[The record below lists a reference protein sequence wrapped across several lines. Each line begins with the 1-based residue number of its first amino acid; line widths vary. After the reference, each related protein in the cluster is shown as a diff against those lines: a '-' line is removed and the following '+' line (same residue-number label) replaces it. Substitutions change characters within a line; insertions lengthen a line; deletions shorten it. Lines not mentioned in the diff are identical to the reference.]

1 MPKTILSIPFNN
13 SYAKLPSHFF
23 AKVLP
28 TPVKKPE
35 LILFNQDL
43 AQELGIKMQANSQSE
58 TEAELAQVFS
68 GNSIPQGAE
77 PLAMAYCGHQFG
89 QLNPQL
95 GDGRAVLL
103 GEVVTEQQPSHSHP
117 HPHPQRFDIQLK
129 GSGRTPFSRGGDG
142 RSPIGPVIREYIV
155 CEAMHALGVPT
166 TRALAAVSSG
176 EPVYRRGREPGA
188 VFTRVAQ
195 SHIRVGT
202 FQFFAL
208 RNDKEA
214 VKALADYVLARH
226 YPDIDTNNPNCYL
239 RLLTAIARK
248 QAELISQWMSVGFV
262 HGVMNTDNMLVS
274 GEGIDYGPCAFLET
288 YHSETVFSSIDRQGR
303 YAYGNQAAI
312 AQWNLS
318 RLAECLLF
326 LIDAD
331 EKQAI
336 AKASEVLDD
345 FADYYL
351 EQQQQQDNRKL
362 GFSPQTAPDLTQGLI
377 TDIKQWLTSSQVDYT
392 LFWRTLGK
400 HTQSNHAEG
409 LLAQLD
415 VTDATQVDALSAWF
429 GRWQAALNAAGH
441 RETAEKTMQQQ
452 NPAII
457 PRNHKI
463 EEAIAAA
470 ENNDFLPFHRL
481 VEALANP
488 YKEQAVFA
496 DLTLPAKEYEKVS
509 KTFCG
514 T

>member
-1 MPKTILSIPFNN
+1 MPKTTLSIPFNN
-13 SYAKLPSHFF
+13 SYANLPSHFF

-35 LILFNQDL
+35 LIVFNHSL
-43 AQELGIKMQANSQSE
+43 ATELGIELNSDTQAE
-58 TEAELAQVFS
+58 LDAELAQVFS

-77 PLAMAYCGHQFG
+77 PLAMAYSGHQFG

-95 GDGRAVLL
+95 GDGRAILL
-103 GEVVTEQQPSHSHP
+103 GEVLAQKQPQQQ
-117 HPHPQRFDIQLK
+117 PQRFDIQLK

-176 EPVYRRGREPGA
+176 EAVYRQGAEPGA
-188 VFTRVAQ
+188 VFTRVAK

-208 RNDKEA
+208 RNNKEA
-214 VKALADYVLARH
+214 VKTLADHVLARH
-226 YPDIDTNNPNCYL
+226 YPEIDSNNPNCYL
-239 RLLTAIARK
+239 ELLTAICRK
-248 QAELISQWMSVGFV
+248 QAELISLWMNIGFV

-274 GEGIDYGPCAFLET
+274 GEGIDYGPCAFLEN
-288 YHSETVFSSIDRQGR
+288 YDPATVFSSIDRQGR
-303 YAYGNQAAI
+303 YAYGNQAAM

-326 LIDAD
+326 LIDSD

-336 AKASEVLDD
+336 AKASEVLDG
-345 FADYYL
+345 FAEYYL
-351 EQQQQQDNRKL
+351 ALQQQQNSRKL
-362 GFSPQTAPDLTQGLI
+362 GFNQLSDEELIKDIQQWLI
-377 TDIKQWLTSSQVDYT
+377 TNQVDYT
-392 LFWRTLGK
+392 LFWRRLSEQAESTDADALLTALTVNDETARSEFNAWFERWQQALKESQSDKTAK
-400 HTQSNHAEG
+400 HTMRQN
-409 LLAQLD
+409 
-415 VTDATQVDALSAWF
+415 
-429 GRWQAALNAAGH
+429 
-441 RETAEKTMQQQ
+441 

-457 PRNHKI
+457 PRNHRI
-463 EEAIAAA
+463 AEAIEAA
-470 ENNDFLPFHRL
+470 ENNDLLPFKRL
-481 VEALANP
+481 IKALANP
-488 YKEQAVFA
+488 FIEDETFA
-496 DLTLPAKEYEKVS
+496 DLSLPAKEYEKVS